1 MAIRRFLLAV
11 FYFFQLL
18 TKPIITCTIYHTKTI
33 GIIIYKIFHLQK
45 NGGFIVTKSFSSTAY
60 TNLNDFVYGKSIYP
74 VTCKN
79 GMIIGGGDIYPELN
93 FTLPSMLITQESM
106 PEVVAQYRE
115 IITGACERARELFSS
130 PFVAEIE
137 LLPPTTY
144 NPQWGIEIAKNVR
157 DIMWEYE
164 QKFGL
169 KSALRITPA
178 DIREDSNSE
187 HMWRGKYWEAI
198 METFEGSAKAGADF
212 LAIESIGGKDVHDD
226 AVMFCDINKAL
237 FALGILGARDM
248 AKLWSEISSI
258 AGRTGSKASGDTACG
273 FANTAMVLADKG
285 YVPRVFSAVIRVM
298 TAVRSLVAVENG
310 AVGPHKDCGYE
321 GVYVKAIS
329 GIPIAMEGKSSACA
343 HLSCVGNIAGCVAD
357 LWSNESVQNIK
368 LLSGM
373 APTVSMEQLI
383 YDCRLMN
390 EATKRGDAAR
400 LMMRDL
406 LADSDSKLDPQ
417 AYVLRPDVVLELSK
431 ELVKYDDHFSRTK
444 AAALLTIDRLRKAIQ
459 NKELTIPEREDSWLD
474 NMEAQL
480 DAVPDSEQ
488 QFIDEMLA
496 GNTSEK
502 FIPAKY
508 DL

>member
-1 MAIRRFLLAV
+1 MA
-11 FYFFQLL
+11 
-18 TKPIITCTIYHTKTI
+18 
-33 GIIIYKIFHLQK
+33 K
-45 NGGFIVTKSFSSTAY
+45 NFTSTAY
-60 TNLNDFVYGKSIYP
+60 SNINDFVYGQSIYP

-79 GMIIGGGDIYPELN
+79 GMVIGGGDIYPELN
-93 FTLPSMLITQESM
+93 FTLPSMLITQETL
-106 PEVVAQYRE
+106 PEVIRQYRE
-115 IITGACERARELFSS
+115 IITGACERANELFSS

-144 NPQWGIEIAKNVR
+144 NPQWGIEIVKNVR
-157 DIMWEYE
+157 EIMWEYE
-164 QKFGL
+164 TKYGL
-169 KSALRITPA
+169 KSALRVTPA

-187 HMWRGKYWEAI
+187 HMWRGNYWDSVI
-198 METFEGSAKAGADF
+198 QTFEGSAKAGADF
-212 LAIESIGGKDVHDD
+212 LAIESIGGKDIHDD
-226 AVMFCDINKAL
+226 AVMFCDINKSL

-248 AKLWSEISSI
+248 TKLWTEITSI
-258 AGRTGSKASGDTACG
+258 ANATGSKPSGDTACG

-285 YVPRVFSAVIRVM
+285 YVPRVFSAVVRVM
-298 TAVRSLVAVENG
+298 TAVRSLIAVENG

-343 HLSCVGNIAGCVAD
+343 HLSCVGNIAACVAD

-383 YDCRLMN
+383 FDCRLMN
-390 EATKRGDAAR
+390 EATKRGDSTR
-400 LMMRDL
+400 LLMRDL

-417 AYVLRPDVVLELSK
+417 AYVLRPDVVLDISK
-431 ELVKYDDHFSRTK
+431 ELVKYGDHFSRTK
-444 AAALLTIDRLRKAIQ
+444 AAALLSVDRLRKAIAD
-459 NKELTIPEREDSWLD
+459 KEVTIHDREESWLD
-474 NMEAQL
+474 NIEAQL
-480 DAVPDSEQ
+480 ETVPDSED
-488 QFIDEMLA
+488 QFIAEMLEQ
-496 GNTSEK
+496 NTSEK